1 MQTTTSKTYAAL
13 NANSDRMTGTVPQ
26 ILESNKARIVVSCE
40 TTEPMAFQH
49 HDEIAVK
56 IGRFYAPVT
65 LGTCEGYA
73 RQYNDCPV
81 AAVERATNLGHELHW
96 ANVQAVAL
104 TAWDQ
109 TVDTLLG
116 FEFGDVIEL
125 EGCQFTLT
133 RASNSNVALVPVS

>member
-1 MQTTTSKTYAAL
+1 MQTTTSKTYAVI
-13 NANSDRMTGTVPQ
+13 NANADRLTAKHPQ
-26 ILESNKARIVVSCE
+26 ILESNKARLVLSCE

-49 HDEIAVK
+49 GDEIAVK
-56 IGRFYAPVT
+56 IGKFYAPVS

-81 AAVERATNLGHELHW
+81 AAVERATKLGHKMHW
-96 ANVQAVAL
+96 ANVQSVAL

-109 TVDTLLG
+109 TIDTLLG